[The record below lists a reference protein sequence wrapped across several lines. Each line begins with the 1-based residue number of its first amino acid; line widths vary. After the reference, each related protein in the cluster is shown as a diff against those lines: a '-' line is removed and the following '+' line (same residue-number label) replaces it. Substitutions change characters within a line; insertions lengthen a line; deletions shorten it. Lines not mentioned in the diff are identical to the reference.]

1 MGVLSSLLL
10 SERKSIMDRF
20 VLVPDSFKGTLS
32 SQDICAILKEEI
44 LRAKPG
50 AEVISIP
57 VADGGEGSVDAFLTA
72 LGGTRVEVSCHGPH
86 MEEMTGFYGLL
97 PDGTAVVEM
106 AAAAGLPLVGSH
118 LEPDTATTY
127 GVGELMA
134 AAVERGAKRI
144 ILGLGGSATN
154 DGGCGAAAAL
164 GVRFLDEQGE
174 PFLPTGGNLD
184 RLAHIDISGQR
195 LLPEITVMCDI
206 DNPLCGPT
214 GASAVF
220 GPQKGADEAM
230 ARALDGNLHHLAD
243 VILRDLGADIAKLP
257 GAGAAGG
264 MGGGAVAFWK
274 GRMQMGIDTVLDA
287 VDFDSTV
294 RGARL
299 VFTGEGRLDSQSVR
313 GKVVVGVAKRAAKAD
328 VPVVAVVGAVGENV
342 DGIYDLGVCG
352 VFTTNHKPESFEAA
366 KLHAHDNLRRTARNL
381 MGFLKAIEG

>member
-1 MGVLSSLLL
+1 M
-10 SERKSIMDRF
+10 ERY
-20 VLVPDSFKGTLS
+20 VLVPDSFKGTLGS
-32 SQDICAILKEEI
+32 GEICAILREEI
-44 LRAKPG
+44 LRAKPD

-72 LGGTRVEVSCHGPH
+72 VGGQRVQVPCHGPH

-106 AAAAGLPLVGSH
+106 AAAAGLPLAGNR

-134 AAVERGAKRI
+134 DAAARGARCI

-164 GVRFLDEQGE
+164 GARFLDGRGKT
-174 PFLPTGGNLD
+174 FLPTGGNLD
-184 RLAHIDISGQR
+184 SIARIDLGGQR
-195 LLPEITVMCDI
+195 PLPEITVMCDI

-214 GASAVF
+214 GASEVF
-220 GPQKGADEAM
+220 GPQKGADPEM
-230 ARALDGNLHHLAD
+230 VRRLDGNLRHLAE
-243 VILRDLGADIAKLP
+243 VIRRDLGAEILDLP

-264 MGGGAVAFWK
+264 MGGGAAAFWNGK
-274 GRMQMGIDTVLDA
+274 LRMGIETVLDT
-287 VDFDSTV
+287 VDFDEIV

-299 VFTGEGRLDSQSVR
+299 VITGEGCLDGQSLR
-313 GKVVVGVAKRAAKAD
+313 GKVVSGVAARARRAG
-328 VPVVAVVGAVGENV
+328 VPVVALVGAVGEGA

-352 VFTTNHKPESFEAA
+352 VFTTNHRPEPFEEAR
-366 KLHAHDNLRRTARNL
+366 LHAADNLRRTIRNL
-381 MGFLKAIEG
+381 MGFLKAMEG